1 MTHSITGFGI
11 EYEARISKLRA
22 QKLIGEGND
31 LPLMGWQRRLKTV
44 PDKIYETLPHRLEL
58 QNISGIFVVASSDTL
73 RKDWKEIFGEK
84 FDI

>member
-1 MTHSITGFGI
+1 VTRSITGFGV
-11 EYEARISKLRA
+11 EYEARISKAAA

-31 LPLMGWQRRLKTV
+31 LPRMGYERDVKTV
-44 PDKIYETLPHRLEL
+44 PTKDYPSFKHHLML
-58 QNISGIFVVASSDTL
+58 QNISGIFVVASADTL